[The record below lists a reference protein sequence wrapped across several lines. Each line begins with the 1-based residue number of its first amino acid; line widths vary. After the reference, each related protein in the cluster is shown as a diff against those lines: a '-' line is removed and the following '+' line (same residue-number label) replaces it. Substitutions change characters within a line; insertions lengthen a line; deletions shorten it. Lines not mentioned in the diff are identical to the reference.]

1 MMSRSISQTT
11 AAISQITT
19 EITTTVMIKLNA
31 PRTLLTSSQLKGRDT
46 PAKDTPTHVSFLTR
60 TVNYR
65 IPGVLRITN
74 MMKTMRIN
82 HKMPTMKRITS
93 SDLLVSH
100 ILNCMIPCASPHIKG
115 LG

>member
-46 PAKDTPTHVSFLTR
+46 LKDTPVRSRLEMHLANFVECPECELR
-60 TVNYR
+60 HN
-65 IPGVLRITN
+65 GVLR
-74 MMKTMRIN
+74 
-82 HKMPTMKRITS
+82 S
-93 SDLLVSH
+93 W
-100 ILNCMIPCASPHIKG
+100 
-115 LG
+115 